1 MAKVPS
7 LIFLPTTTPKQ
18 KIDKLHSWGAKTS
31 ITGEVWDESNEAA
44 LQAAKNKMTYV
55 HPFADAR
62 VIQGQGTI
70 ALEVIKSVPELDT
83 LVVAV
88 GGGGLIAGVAAAAK
102 SINQTFK

>member
-1 MAKVPS
+1 
-7 LIFLPTTTPKQ
+7 
-18 KIDKLHSWGAKTS
+18 
-31 ITGEVWDESNEAA
+31 
-44 LQAAKNKMTYV
+44 MTYV

-62 VIQGQGTI
+62 VIHGQGTI